1 MKATRVP
8 CQREFRPRNI
18 SHERWL
24 DAPRG
29 QSICNAS
36 PGATS
41 NRRAGQYP
49 RYRQYGRDWLHPNR
63 YAVRRGRPH
72 GLPALDDRAILA
84 LLLSVPQGLVST
96 PCNWLSSNVPWPRAR
111 ANTPCGISSTIC
123 CRSTRQPDGHFS
135 ESSPTEAGIFGV
147 TADKLES
154 GLLFRQL
161 GGAPTLM
168 PKMLQNQRSSMPP
181 WCTICSWTERPR
193 ISGGAELAGHRRR
206 ACLAVIL
213 LTGPAGTRPDVA
225 MSVGANAV

>member
-1 MKATRVP
+1 MPLEDKVYATHLLALHRTEELGNVSAAD
-8 CQREFRPRNI
+8 RELDI
-18 SHERWL
+18 SHVLLYSWL
-24 DAPRG
+24 R
-29 QSICNAS
+29 
-36 PGATS
+36 
-41 NRRAGQYP
+41 

-72 GLPALDDRAILA
+72 GLPALDERAILA

-168 PKMLQNQRSSMPP
+168 PKMLQNQRSSMTP

-206 ACLAVIL
+206 ACL
-213 LTGPAGTRPDVA
+213 RY
-225 MSVGANAV
+225 